1 MAAADKLLV
10 FSKFLGCL
18 DLASNLLE
26 REQYRC
32 ERFDGE
38 VKDKTKALDR
48 AREPEVKALLS
59 TIRSGGVGLN
69 LQEFNH
75 VVFESRDLNPQKH
88 KQAEDRV
95 HRLGT

>member
-1 MAAADKLLV
+1 MCIRD
-10 FSKFLGCL
+10 SY
-18 DLASNLLE
+18 NLLE

-38 VKDKTKALDR
+38 VKDKSKALDR

-95 HRLGT
+95 HRHGT